1 MKSAARRHI
10 AVLAVKM
17 VILFPICPTSPEV
30 TTWFMLTSIQL
41 TFLRLALTKIKSDF
55 THSFPFHLKAAMF
68 LLFLPLVGFLPLTS
82 SPIPITTSVH
92 LHVKEVHV
100 YLCATNFTALNHFP
114 APLQTAA
121 WVPVQWHRLY
131 SHFLCCCIH
140 KYEKK

>member
-82 SPIPITTSVH
+82 SPIPITTPVH

-100 YLCATNFTALNHFP
+100 YLCATNFTALN
-114 APLQTAA
+114 PLSSTFTDCCMGPSAMA
-121 WVPVQWHRLY
+121 LPVFSLSVLLY
-131 SHFLCCCIH
+131 T
-140 KYEKK
+140 